1 MIMLWISLMLIEL
14 RIHGPPRVRM
24 SILALERKQ
33 KKEGEK
39 KREKEKVP
47 NQKSEERKRKEI
59 PDQGSEEN
67 KKYAER
73 SLD

>member
-1 MIMLWISLMLIEL
+1 M
-14 RIHGPPRVRM
+14 RM